1 MIINEKYLQDIDDED
16 DDVEVSNEI
25 LNNHN
30 RYDFEITLEYDK
42 DVPIW
47 GYTPSGECP
56 DELPGLSTDDFLYYK
71 YRLENILDS
80 LYIVQDYSIRIWT
93 QGHIK
98 FDTDDMSNYNTTVFD
113 EKYIE
118 IPNVMIRFNTYASPT
133 YKKFYEVIQKLCISY
148 TKFIDV
154 FDYYRDDSSYRESY
168 LSVTVN
174 GFLINGFR
182 NVAYKLKSHFDSIM
196 GFKDEME
203 IPDRKVFRYNGS
215 NANHISELSEKGID
229 EFKFGDVLYS
239 TYSGDLVSQA
249 KNSDGSKN
257 SPIAI
262 CFRSAKGDHRFVS
275 LNMMSRHNPSVGQ
288 RKFSYDAEIP
298 WGAKGVKVGCTNAL
312 YVQTQQTTLELITKW
327 ELITESELVTGEKDT
342 QQGLDYMTKCYRN
355 KTKRACDKDVYFSND
370 LPFENTRGLLQS
382 FLCVNRFHTKGTKPG
397 DWYFP
402 SVIEVSMFT
411 NILIKKEHVDK
422 QFDDLDWNEYKPK
435 GVPTGIFNLP
445 AVEIINRVRKSLH
458 YEPMSRLII
467 SSTEADKNNIKGC
480 YAKYA
485 GIDSKVNKTDG
496 AIVFACLRI
505 TD

>member
-16 DDVEVSNEI
+16 DDVAVSDEI
-25 LNNHN
+25 ANN
-30 RYDFEITLEYDK
+30 RFDFEVTLEYRK
-42 DVPIW
+42 EVMLW
-47 GYTPSGECP
+47 GYMPGGRP
-56 DELPGLSTDDFLYYK
+56 DKLPGLSTDDFLDYK
-71 YRLENILDS
+71 DRLENILDA
-80 LYIVQDYSIRIWT
+80 LYTVQDYSIRMWT
-93 QGHIK
+93 KNMPTIP
-98 FDTDDMSNYNTTVFD
+98 FDTDDMSDYNTIVFSD
-113 EKYIE
+113 KYIE
-118 IPNVMIRFNTYASPT
+118 IPTVRIRFNTTATPT

-154 FDYYRDDSSYRESY
+154 FDYYHNDNSDNRDEY
-168 LSVTVN
+168 LTVTVN
-174 GFLINGFR
+174 GFLINGFK
-182 NVAYKLKSHFDSIM
+182 NIAYNLKSHFDSIM
-196 GFKDEME
+196 GVKDEME
-203 IPDRKVFRYNGS
+203 IPDRKEFRYIGE
-215 NANHISELSEKGID
+215 NANHISPNSEKSID
-229 EFKFGDVLYS
+229 DFKFGDVLYS

-249 KNSDGSKN
+249 KNLDGTKN
-257 SPIAI
+257 VPIAI

-275 LNMMSRHNPSVGQ
+275 LNMMSRHNPSAGQ
-288 RKFSYDAEIP
+288 KSFSYDAEIP
-298 WGAKGVKVGCTNAL
+298 WGAKGSKVGCTNAL

-327 ELITESELVTGEKDT
+327 EIITESELVTGEKDT

-370 LPFENTRGLLQS
+370 LPFDNTKGLLQS

-485 GIDSKVNKTDG
+485 GIDSSVEKSRE